1 MRKVHFFCVSASLY
15 EIAKLILIL
24 LSNKNTYIN
33 SLPFSWFSASPL
45 LILPFFFCI
54 FLSYNPKDYVHY
66 FFPYIL
72 TKIMALI
79 SSFSFVYQVA
89 ISEKTELL
97 QENFIFLQQ
106 FIIFILLFFII
117 DAILLISFSILEK
130 QLKQEI
136 QDEKKWTD

>member
-1 MRKVHFFCVSASLY
+1 
-15 EIAKLILIL
+15 
-24 LSNKNTYIN
+24 
-33 SLPFSWFSASPL
+33 
-45 LILPFFFCI
+45 
-54 FLSYNPKDYVHY
+54 
-66 FFPYIL
+66 
-72 TKIMALI
+72 MALI